1 MTSGLTA
8 SETPDPPD
16 ARAGSRARRPQ
27 RMRDRGRIVIAAGI
41 VLIAASLFA
50 PLFDRGETYEI
61 VFGPGAGSRPDQSA
75 VFAPIPHRRTG
86 DVVWLELEPG
96 DSLVVRNLDD
106 EVHQVAGIAAR
117 PGETVLHTFRER
129 GVFSDECSLD
139 LTVFVEVGRR

>member
-1 MTSGLTA
+1 MSDP
-8 SETPDPPD
+8 SRTPHDGVE
-16 ARAGSRARRPQ
+16 RRRPL
-27 RMRDRGRIVIAAGI
+27 RPRGLIVIAAGA
-41 VLIAASLFA
+41 VLVAASLLA
-50 PLFDRGETYEI
+50 PLLERGATYEL
-61 VFGPGAGSRPDQSA
+61 VFGPGAAIAADQAA
-75 VFAPIPHRRTG
+75 VFATVPSRRIG

-96 DSLVVRNLDD
+96 DTLVVRNLDD

>member
-1 MTSGLTA
+1 MSAAWDVPG
-8 SETPDPPD
+8 TPDPQAAPSRGPKRIRQ
-16 ARAGSRARRPQ
+16 RAL
-27 RMRDRGRIVIAAGI
+27 IVIAVGI
-41 VLIAASLFA
+41 ALVVASLLA
-50 PLFDRGETYEI
+50 PLLERGETYEI
-61 VFGPGAGSRPDQSA
+61 VFGPGAADARDQAA
-75 VFAPIPHRRTG
+75 VFDTVPLRRVG

-96 DSLVVRNLDD
+96 DTLVVRNLDD